1 MRASIANPA
10 IRPDKKTAPGR
21 GGLLGFSRVESPGRA
36 SDYLYDLACLEAAGA
51 YLEVGDAAVNH
62 GLHLEEVGTPGPPR
76 AVLRVG
82 NGISE
87 RRAFAAN
94 LASSSHAG
102 APIELVK
109 GVYR

>member
-1 MRASIANPA
+1 
-10 IRPDKKTAPGR
+10 
-21 GGLLGFSRVESPGRA
+21 
-36 SDYLYDLACLEAAGA
+36 
-51 YLEVGDAAVNH
+51 
-62 GLHLEEVGTPGPPR
+62 
-76 AVLRVG
+76 VG